1 MHDELEQRL
10 LGVEFFFQTLAV
22 DQELPIFTV
31 CNSLLLQDGLH
42 FGEVRS
48 VTRHVCGQNDANE
61 ALSESLKVISTE
73 ILQEVVL
80 SLVQNCER
88 LGGMVIFLH
97 RLVTVADGSIRYY
110 VDVVNVRESIVSE
123 VVTYSRHAYRK
134 HVHFT
139 EVSEA
144 YHAAVLQ
151 ELVAHLEDVKG
162 VHVIVILNVAPVS
175 FVDLPNEARQLGLV
189 HLRQLIYAKILEDVE
204 RDHRQRRF
212 SAHVAT
218 KAQCVEIHVFS

>member
-1 MHDELEQRL
+1 
-10 LGVEFFFQTLAV
+10 
-22 DQELPIFTV
+22 
-31 CNSLLLQDGLH
+31 
-42 FGEVRS
+42 
-48 VTRHVCGQNDANE
+48 
-61 ALSESLKVISTE
+61 
-73 ILQEVVL
+73 
-80 SLVQNCER
+80 
-88 LGGMVIFLH
+88 MVIFLH

-139 EVSEA
+139 EVSKA

-175 FVDLPNEARQLGLV
+175 FVDLPYKARQLGLV

-212 SAHVAT
+212 SAHAAT
-218 KAQCVEIHVFS
+218 KAQCVKIHVLS

>member
-1 MHDELEQRL
+1 MHNELEQRL

-22 DQELPIFTV
+22 DQKLPIFTV

-42 FGEVRS
+42 FSEVRS

-97 RLVTVADGSIRYY
+97 RLVTVADGALCDCVHMIRIA
-110 VDVVNVRESIVSE
+110 ESIV
-123 VVTYSRHAYRK
+123 
-134 HVHFT
+134 
-139 EVSEA
+139 
-144 YHAAVLQ
+144 AVIM
-151 ELVAHLEDVKG
+151 AD
-162 VHVIVILNVAPVS
+162 
-175 FVDLPNEARQLGLV
+175 
-189 HLRQLIYAKILEDVE
+189 
-204 RDHRQRRF
+204 
-212 SAHVAT
+212 
-218 KAQCVEIHVFS
+218 